1 MQTEP
6 FIVVDGISYEL
17 DSNCSVVIQEI
28 GDTSCNANMSNQLSS
43 GDKLSVLMLGYY
55 IGGGGGGGVL
65 LLVIL
70 GIVIGVTCCL
80 VKRHKPKKANFN
92 VR

>member
-6 FIVVDGISYEL
+6 FIVVGGKFYLIDP
-17 DSNCSVVIQEI
+17 NCSVVIEEI
-28 GDTSCNANMSNQLSS
+28 GDTSCNANMPDQLSS
-43 GDKLSVLMLGYY
+43 GDRQSILMLGYY
-55 IGGGGGGGVL
+55 VGGGGGGVL

-80 VKRHKPKKANFN
+80 VKQYKSKKASFN